1 MIPKKCLLGF
11 LFGTALT
18 ATVGSGLG
26 CDLAEPEGTT
36 GSVDRVALL
45 RSASTWMYQIQQ
57 LDASGA
63 INALAATNYPLLVL
77 EPTYTNVGQEG
88 FDVEGMIR
96 SLRTR
101 SDGSHRLL
109 IAYIDIGE
117 AEDYR
122 TYWGSDW
129 VAPMA
134 TKRGSPDFLITID
147 PDGWSGNYPVA
158 FWDAR
163 WQGLWLGE
171 NGLVAKLAKLGFD
184 GVYLDWVE
192 AYDNTQV
199 KSKAVEDGV
208 HTADAM
214 TEFIS
219 QIRQAGRRVTSDFLV
234 IAQNAPYLIDESTKD
249 YASVI
254 DALAMEDTWFRGEGD
269 SEWEDAGA
277 GDIPNDDTNE
287 FSTEGRLT
295 QYQKY
300 STRGLPVFT
309 VDYCI
314 AKTNAEQVYRDSRAR
329 GLIPLATR
337 VSLSR
342 VTETPPP

>member
-1 MIPKKCLLGF
+1 MLKKTKTLFALL
-11 LFGTALT
+11 LILPACSGTSSDSSDSNGA
-18 ATVGSGLG
+18 
-26 CDLAEPEGTT
+26 

-45 RSASTWMYQIQQ
+45 KSVASWMYQIQE

-63 INALAATNYPLLVL
+63 VGALAATDYQMLVL
-77 EPTYTNVGQEG
+77 EPTYTNVDQED
-88 FDVEGMIR
+88 FDVVEMIQ
-96 SLRTR
+96 SLRIR
-101 SDGSHRLL
+101 PNGSHRLL

-129 VAPMA
+129 VAPTA

-158 FWDAR
+158 FWDSR
-163 WQGLWLGE
+163 WQELWLGE

-192 AYDNTQV
+192 AYDNDRV
-199 KSKAVEDGV
+199 KAKAEEDGV
-208 HTADAM
+208 NAADAM
-214 TEFIS
+214 VEFIS
-219 QIRQAGRRVTSDFLV
+219 QIRQAGRRVTSDLLV
-234 IAQNAPYLIDESTKD
+234 VAQNAPYLIDESTKG

-269 SEWEDAGA
+269 AEWDDPDA
-277 GDIPNDDTNE
+277 GDIPNDDADE
-287 FSTEGRLT
+287 FSTEGRLD
-295 QYQKY
+295 QYKKY
-300 STRGLPVFT
+300 KDRGLPVFT

-314 AKTNAEQVYRDSRAR
+314 DDENAARVYRDSRAN
-329 GLIPLATR
+329 GLVPLVTR

-342 VTETPPP
+342 LTETPRE